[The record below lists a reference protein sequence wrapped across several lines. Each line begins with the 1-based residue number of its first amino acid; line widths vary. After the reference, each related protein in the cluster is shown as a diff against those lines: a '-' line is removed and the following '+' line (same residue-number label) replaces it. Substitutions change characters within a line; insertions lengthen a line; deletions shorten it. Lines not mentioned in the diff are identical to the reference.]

1 VIDRMDPDKKRTYDS
16 KQGQKTHDHDH
27 AACNLANTTR
37 VLATFSFKDR
47 LRRQASELITCL
59 KALGL
64 NLVILSSNQIELVE
78 AVTD

>member
-1 VIDRMDPDKKRTYDS
+1 MGPDKKRAYDS